1 MPWKGDDRYIVCQEC
16 GAICKRFGWIERT
29 LSAFVSRNNV
39 CCACS
44 DEEHYCSNCRKLLNR
59 SGTVGSEKVITVIN
73 SGMY

>member
-16 GAICKRFGWIERT
+16 GAVCKRFGWIERT

-59 SGTVGSEKVITVIN
+59 SSVGDRDKELAGTGT
-73 SGMY
+73 GMY